1 MQWLIHVA
9 HELLGTTIWEAIAVI
24 LALAYLVLAVRKSL
38 WCWMCAFISS
48 AIYVVLMFE
57 AGLVMETCLN
67 IFYVIMAVYGY
78 VEWRRGTR
86 DDAEMVT
93 VRWRWQQH
101 VIGMAAVLA
110 ATVVNALYLQL
121 HVQAARSPW
130 WDSFI
135 TWGSV
140 LTTFMVARRVIDNWL
155 YWIVIDSIAAVLYYS
170 RGLVAT
176 SVLFMIYVAMVLYG
190 YWRWHQFQSESVA
203 IESMLP

>member
-1 MQWLIHVA
+1 MQWLLNIA
-9 HELLGTTIWEAIAVI
+9 HELLGTTIWEASAVL

-38 WCWMCAFISS
+38 WCWLCAFVSS
-48 AIYVVLMFE
+48 AIYVMLMFQ
-57 AGLVMETCLN
+57 AGLIMETCLN

-78 VEWRRGTR
+78 IEWKRGTQNN
-86 DDAEMVT
+86 EMQIVKWT
-93 VRWRWQQH
+93 WQQH
-101 VIGMAAVLA
+101 ALGIASVFF
-110 ATVVNALYLQL
+110 ATVINALYLQQ

-155 YWIVIDSIAAVLYYS
+155 YWIVIDSIATVLYYS

-176 SVLFMIYVAMVLYG
+176 AGLFIVYVIMVIHGYWVWRKHQADMGQSVSSVL
-190 YWRWHQFQSESVA
+190 
-203 IESMLP
+203 

>member
-1 MQWLIHVA
+1 MQWLLNIA
-9 HELLGTTIWEAIAVI
+9 RELLGTTIWEASAVL

-38 WCWMCAFISS
+38 WCWLCAFISS

-57 AGLVMETCLN
+57 AGLIMETCLN
-67 IFYVIMAVYGY
+67 VFYVIMAVYGY
-78 VEWRRGTR
+78 IEWKRGTQNN
-86 DDAEMVT
+86 EMQIVKWT
-93 VRWRWQQH
+93 WRQH
-101 VIGMAAVLA
+101 SLGVAAVLV
-110 ATVVNALYLQL
+110 ATLINALYLQQ

-176 SVLFMIYVAMVLYG
+176 SGLFIVYVIMVIHG
-190 YWRWHQFQSESVA
+190 YWVWRKQQTAIPVA
-203 IESMLP
+203 A